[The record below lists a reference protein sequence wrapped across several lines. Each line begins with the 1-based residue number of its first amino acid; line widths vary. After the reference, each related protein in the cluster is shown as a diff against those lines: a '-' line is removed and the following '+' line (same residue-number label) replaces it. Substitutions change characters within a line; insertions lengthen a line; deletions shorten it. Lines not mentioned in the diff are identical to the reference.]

1 VTQIVTSDDGCSS
14 DSNRVPL
21 VIGSYPVVDFSVAI
35 ACTGRP
41 LPLLNQTT
49 DSVGPISSWNWA
61 LAGQTYSDSLP
72 AITPQ
77 QPGQYDIRLSVVSAE
92 GCAAS
97 ATRTFTVNPT
107 PQVTFPSDSACAGTP
122 LTLTGILLAGS
133 VRKWFWLLD
142 NNSLDSSQR
151 ISPVFNQEGLHL
163 IRLWALSPQGCP
175 SDTISQVDSIQASHA
190 YAGDDTVVAQG
201 YPLQL
206 NARGGVRYTWAPSE
220 GLTDPD
226 IADPVAN
233 ITQDTRYTLTAY
245 SPAGCTSTATI
256 LVRVFRGPAIYV
268 PSAFTPNGDG
278 VNDVL
283 KITAPGIRTLIYF
296 RIFDRWGKEIFHTS
310 DINATW
316 DGTTSGRPLPP
327 GAYVWMIQ
335 AIDLT
340 GETLSQRGTIM
351 LMR

>member
-1 VTQIVTSDDGCSS
+1 
-14 DSNRVPL
+14 
-21 VIGSYPVVDFSVAI
+21 
-35 ACTGRP
+35 
-41 LPLLNQTT
+41 
-49 DSVGPISSWNWA
+49 
-61 LAGQTYSDSLP
+61 
-72 AITPQ
+72 
-77 QPGQYDIRLSVVSAE
+77 
-92 GCAAS
+92 
-97 ATRTFTVNPT
+97 
-107 PQVTFPSDSACAGTP
+107 
-122 LTLTGILLAGS
+122 
-133 VRKWFWLLD
+133 LD

-316 DGTTSGRPLPP
+316 DGTMSGRPLPP